1 MTREPDSALRRLD
14 DRWVPRAAAA
24 MHRVLQ
30 RLRTPT
36 RRPAALLLRY
46 AVRDEPALA
55 GSIAA
60 VLVAGVLLGT
70 VGEAGPHGN
79 DNNSRPFSPGHLAA
93 ISTIGPTPGMS
104 VASYLT
110 KAAFDLR
117 HFGEVGHGGETYALV
132 DLRSYERPSQLM
144 GAFSRLEVVRVY
156 VKVRAGHLPT
166 LVRSVPLNDIN
177 DVPAGLKTAAT
188 VAASTAKSYGV
199 LLHDLHPRT
208 PADKTVK
215 SRYAEQRRASLRE
228 ATALDHPM
236 TCACVF
242 ALIVRATFVE
252 LAAVDGVPGVRAVD
266 PAPPAVE
273 ITGLTALPLLP
284 EVTRTVPRTGLPGG

>member
-1 MTREPDSALRRLD
+1 VTRPPESSLRRLD

-24 MHRVLQ
+24 IQHLRQ
-30 RLRTPT
+30 RLHAST
-36 RRPAALLLRY
+36 RHRGVRLVRY

-70 VGEAGPHGN
+70 IGETGPPN
-79 DNNSRPFSPGHLAA
+79 DNSPQAFSPGHLAA

-132 DLRSYERPSQLM
+132 DLRNYERPRQLM
-144 GAFSRLEVVRVY
+144 AAFSRLEVVRVY

-166 LVRSVPLNDIN
+166 LVRSVPVNDVN
-177 DVPAGLKTAAT
+177 AVPAGLVTAGTLAS
-188 VAASTAKSYGV
+188 STAKSYGV

-208 PADKTVK
+208 PADRTVK
-215 SRYAEQRRASLRE
+215 ARYAEQRRAALRE
-228 ATALDHPM
+228 AAALSHPA
-236 TCACVF
+236 TCRCVF
-242 ALIVRATFVE
+242 AAIVRATFVE
-252 LAAVDGVPGVRAVD
+252 LAAVDGVPTVRAVD